1 MGTDTQTHRLLRD
14 LSGDGL
20 ALDRDDPLAAV
31 ISDLE
36 ARLELIRETHL
47 EQEMLEVDV
56 ISREGELIIY
66 RDDIARRE
74 RSLSE
79 DATQLADEE
88 RQIAEQRS
96 AFSAERKRLDERLGE
111 LERLEMQLLERQRD
125 QALADE
131 DLSRER
137 ATIESRRQEIEQERA
152 RLRER
157 EEEVEARFAQIRGE
171 RERLEAAQAQLEAD
185 KRRLEEQ
192 AREQEALS
200 EQLEKMR
207 ADLAQREA
215 ELESRFSEHD
225 ELKGMLSALTKQLED
240 SREQARRHAEE
251 YQRALA
257 EKAEEAARSEDLERR
272 CRHLETERA
281 RIRGELT
288 KVREELDAHALFSQ
302 QQQARQSLRTRLS
315 PSRAARIGA
324 GIFFGTMAIGA
335 LGMAVGAGQGTA
347 QGGVVALGVALAAC
361 LVGTHALVGRAFD
374 SSMLL
379 IAVLV
384 GTLGVWFGPWT
395 EAASTAA
402 SLWAIPE
409 SVIPASMLDRV
420 PMAFSAL
427 SASFAVSVCLYLLT
441 GSGTVLGHALF
452 ATLVAGGML
461 MAPEQSLRTQGIAG
475 MLWLAILAATLTKW
489 SVLVRR
495 EQDGALV

>member
-1 MGTDTQTHRLLRD
+1 MGMHTQTPGLLRD
-14 LSGDGL
+14 LAGDGL
-20 ALDRDDPLAAV
+20 ELDRDDPLAAV

-79 DATQLADEE
+79 DATQLADAE

-96 AFSAERKRLDERLGE
+96 AFMAERARLDERLVE
-111 LERLEMQLLERQRD
+111 LERLEVQLLERQRD

-131 DLSRER
+131 DLNRER
-137 ATIESRRQEIEQERA
+137 ATIESRREELEQERA
-152 RLRER
+152 RLRAR
-157 EEEVEARFAQIRGE
+157 EEEVEARFAQIRSE
-171 RERLEAAQAQLEAD
+171 RERLEGARAQLEAD

-192 AREQEALS
+192 AEEQRALS
-200 EQLEKMR
+200 EQLERMR
-207 ADLAQREA
+207 SELAAREA

-225 ELKGMLSALTKQLED
+225 ELKGMLSALTRQLEE

-288 KVREELDAHALFSQ
+288 KVREELDSHALFSQ
-302 QQQARQSLRTRLS
+302 QQEAKQSLRSRLS
-315 PSRAARIGA
+315 PSRASRIGA

-335 LGMAVGAGQGTA
+335 LGMAIAMGPGSS
-347 QGGVVALGVALAAC
+347 QGGTIALGVALAVC
-361 LVGTHALVGRAFD
+361 LVGTHALVGRLFD

-379 IAVLV
+379 IAMLV
-384 GTLGVWFGPWT
+384 GTLGLWFGPWT

-402 SLWAIPE
+402 SLWEIPE
-409 SVIPASMLDRV
+409 SVLPASMLDRV

-427 SASFAVSVCLYLLT
+427 TASFAVSVCLYLLT

-452 ATLVAGGML
+452 ATLVLGGML
-461 MAPEQSLRTQGIAG
+461 MAPEQSLRTQGIGA
-475 MLWLAILAATLTKW
+475 MLWLAILSATLTKW

-495 EQDGALV
+495 EQDGTVM